1 MNELDRKIQAALRR
15 NPSDDLPPS
24 EPNLA
29 EEVLTV
35 FRGRHRWLSALTVGL
50 NVVFFAGAIWAGV
63 RFAGA
68 AELTAQLQWGALGFV
83 FLLLMMFLKLWF
95 WLEMHTNRVLRELK
109 RVELLLVARSP
120 ASPARDVQD

>member
-1 MNELDRKIQAALRR
+1 MERDPRQ
-15 NPSDDLPPS
+15 
-24 EPNLA
+24 
-29 EEVLTV
+29 VLTE
-35 FRGRHRWLSALTVGL
+35 WLVLASQGGDEQAFTELHALC
-50 NVVFFAGAIWAGV
+50 AGV

-109 RVELLLVARSP
+109 CVELLLVARSP
-120 ASPARDVQD
+120 ASPARDVHD